1 MSNYYSNLVEKIERQ
16 NSYAIK
22 DKMEVQYQLRDISKK
37 TQGML
42 ANNGKYLKVLIS
54 LQVTQLAANHADLI
68 PTILKFI
75 L

>member
-1 MSNYYSNLVEKIERQ
+1 VEKIERQ

-54 LQVTQLAANHADLI
+54 LQVTQLAANNADLI